1 MLLILITFPS
11 NSSQLWYPNVKTNTH
26 TRHSQKHLTSRLALP
41 IQPKNSFCI
50 RIKLDFISDSYFW
63 HRIQSFKIKSKIT
76 RFIFLEHANS
86 RKIEI
91 LESHNIHVL
100 SKHHPSIPY
109 QCTCNVVQSLSIYSH
124 FIKPLATST
133 FLYTLFSF
141 YAFSDRHLII
151 IFYIPCCVWQYSI
164 WHWARNCL

>member
-1 MLLILITFPS
+1 
-11 NSSQLWYPNVKTNTH
+11 
-26 TRHSQKHLTSRLALP
+26 
-41 IQPKNSFCI
+41 
-50 RIKLDFISDSYFW
+50 
-63 HRIQSFKIKSKIT
+63 
-76 RFIFLEHANS
+76 LEHANS

-151 IFYIPCCVWQYSI
+151 IFYIPCCVWQYFLFDIEHETACNIIFHQTMYFGSSLRRKMI
-164 WHWARNCL
+164 LPVLKTNWWYLFSVSCFRERFIISHNWSFYCLKAFIFDPSWLLLKIMRL

>member
-1 MLLILITFPS
+1 MT
-11 NSSQLWYPNVKTNTH
+11 Y
-26 TRHSQKHLTSRLALP
+26 
-41 IQPKNSFCI
+41 
-50 RIKLDFISDSYFW
+50 
-63 HRIQSFKIKSKIT
+63 
-76 RFIFLEHANS
+76 IFLEHANS

-133 FLYTLFSF
+133 FFIYPILLLCIFRQTFNYHLLYPMLCVTIFLFDIEHET
-141 YAFSDRHLII
+141 ACNI
-151 IFYIPCCVWQYSI
+151 IFHQTMYFGSSLRRKMILPVLKT
-164 WHWARNCL
+164 N